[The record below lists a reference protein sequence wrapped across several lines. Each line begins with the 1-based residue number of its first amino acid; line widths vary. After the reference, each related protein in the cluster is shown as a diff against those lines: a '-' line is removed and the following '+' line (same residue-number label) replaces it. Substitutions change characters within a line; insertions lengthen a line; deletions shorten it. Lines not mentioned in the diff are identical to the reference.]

1 MESMVTEEN
10 KSISS
15 CDGLLSFNLIFN
27 YDRVYFIIVVCV
39 NIIVFYFIHQESVL
53 ALLGARFCKWSFRN
67 E

>member
-27 YDRVYFIIVVCV
+27 YDRVYFII
-39 NIIVFYFIHQESVL
+39 HQESVL
-53 ALLGARFCKWSFRN
+53 ALLGARSA
-67 E
+67 